1 MRSGSARRC
10 ASCSNRRTGGRRS
23 RCSRPPE
30 RSMSEPVVVE
40 KFAVGQAVRRIEDQ
54 RLLQG
59 LGRYSDD
66 VNLPRQAYA
75 AVVRSTHAHA
85 RIARVDVSAAR
96 AAPGVLAALT
106 GADVAADGLGNM
118 PTDGTRKR
126 GDGSPGFRTPRP
138 ALLGDRVRHVGDP
151 VALVV
156 ADTRERAAD
165 AAALMRVEYE
175 PLPAVTATAHAVRPG
190 SPAVWDEAPDNV
202 AFVWEAGIRDAVDR
216 AFAGAAHVTRL
227 DFVVSRVAAA
237 PLEPRAAVG
246 EYDRRT
252 GRYTLYTGIQGPH
265 GSRALLADIF
275 KVPQSHMRVVTG
287 EVGGSF
293 GMRSGL
299 YPEMVL
305 VLWAAR
311 RLGRPVKWTSDR
323 REGFVTDEHG
333 RDNLSTAELALDAN
347 GRFLALR
354 VAINLNVGAYLTP
367 RSAGPGTNNVGGIAG
382 IYTTPAIHVQ
392 TTGVFS
398 NTTPTGPYRGAGRPE
413 ATYAIER
420 VIDVAAME
428 LRIDPIELRRRNLI
442 PSSAMPFKTG
452 LVFTYDCGEFAR
464 GMDMALGLADRAGFE
479 KRRAEARQRGK
490 LRGLGIANPIEVAG
504 GPYTAMNPDTAE
516 LRVNADGPV
525 SLFAGSTSMGQGN
538 ETAFAQIVS
547 EKLGVPPERI
557 QVFWGD
563 SDLLGAGRGNGGSGA
578 LTVGGSAVTRATEKI
593 VERGRKIAARL
604 LEAAPED
611 VVHQDGKFT
620 VKGTDKGVSLA
631 NVARAAYVPR
641 QLPQGMEPGFSEEA
655 SFTPSAVTFPNG
667 SQICEVEIDEDT
679 GAVRVVRH
687 TVVDD
692 VGRMVNPM
700 LVKGQIHGGVV
711 QGLGQGLY
719 EELSYDPATG
729 QLLAGSFMDYAMPR
743 ADDMPAFD
751 VDSHEVPTAV
761 NPLGAKGVGEAGTVG
776 ALPALLNAVNDALAP
791 LGVRHLDM
799 PVTAERVWRAIQDA
813 KARR

>member
-1 MRSGSARRC
+1 MA
-10 ASCSNRRTGGRRS
+10 N
-23 RCSRPPE
+23 
-30 RSMSEPVVVE
+30 PVTVE
-40 KFAVGQAVRRIEDQ
+40 KFAVGQSVRRVEDP

-59 LGRYSDD
+59 FGRYSDD
-66 VNLPRQAYA
+66 VNLPNQAYA
-75 AVVRSTHAHA
+75 VVVRSPHAHA
-85 RIARVDVSAAR
+85 VIRAIDASAAR
-96 AAPGVLAALT
+96 AVAGVLAVFT
-106 GADVAADGLGNM
+106 GADLAADGLGDL
-118 PTDGTRKR
+118 PTDRTRKR
-126 GDGSPGFRTPRP
+126 RDGSPAFATPRP
-138 ALLGDRVRHVGDP
+138 ALVRERARHVGDP

-156 ADTRERAAD
+156 AQTTEQAVD
-165 AAALMRVEYE
+165 AAELVAVDYE
-175 PLPAVTATAHAVRPG
+175 PLPAVASTADAVRAG
-190 SPAVWDEAPDNV
+190 APAVWAQAPDNS
-202 AFVWEAGIRDAVDR
+202 AFVWEAGNKDAVTR
-216 AFAGAAHVTRL
+216 AIAGAAHVTRL
-227 DFVVSRVAAA
+227 DFVVTRVAAA
-237 PLEPRAAVG
+237 PMEPRGAVG
-246 EYDRRT
+246 EWDRRT
-252 GRYTLYTGIQGPH
+252 GRYTLHTGIQAPH
-265 GSRALLADIF
+265 GLRILLADQVF
-275 KVPQSHMRVVTG
+275 KVPQSHMRVITG

-293 GMRSGL
+293 GMKSGV
-299 YPEMVL
+299 YPEVVL
-305 VLWAAR
+305 VLWAAK

-333 RDNLSTAELALDAN
+333 RDNVSTAELALDTN
-347 GRFLALR
+347 GKFLALR
-354 VAINLNVGAYLTP
+354 VAINLNIGAYLTP

-428 LRIDPIELRRRNLI
+428 LKIDPIELRRRNLI

-464 GMDMALGLADRAGFE
+464 GMDLALSLADRAGFE

-504 GPYTAMNPDTAE
+504 GPYTAMNPDTAV
-516 LRVNADGPV
+516 LRINPDGSV
-525 SLFAGSTSMGQGN
+525 SLFSGSTSMGQGN

-547 EKLGVPPERI
+547 DKLGVPPERI

-563 SDLLGAGRGNGGSGA
+563 SDALGAGRGNGGSGA
-578 LTVGGSAVTRATEKI
+578 LTVGGSAVTRATEKVI
-593 VERGRKIAARL
+593 ERGRRIAAGM

-611 VVHQDGKFT
+611 VVHRDGKFT
-620 VKGTDKGVSLA
+620 VTGTDRGVTFA

-641 QLPQGMEPGFSEEA
+641 QLPKGMEPGFSEEA

-667 SQICEVEIDEDT
+667 SQICEVEIDEET

-700 LVKGQIHGGVV
+700 LVKGQIHGGVA

-719 EELSYDPATG
+719 EELTYEPTTG

-743 ADDMPAFD
+743 ADDMPTFD
-751 VDSHEVPTAV
+751 VDSHEVPTQV

-799 PVTAERVWRAIQDA
+799 PVTPERVWRAIRDA